1 MNLSSL
7 IKQYFPTSEK
17 EVTIDVFDEKTI
29 DAVYRRVVKTLMQ
42 YKDIEKTVLDAFSY
56 CFYEMLDNV
65 IVHTDKQ
72 LGTVLTQYNQKAHT
86 LSILIADDGIGVQAS
101 LAKNAKYR
109 TISEEEALKLCIE
122 DKVTD
127 GEGMGFGLYAT
138 SLLDKKIGLRFEVR
152 SGNHTMQVAN
162 EIVSTEESEFWQGTI
177 IYMQIQ
183 TDKEID
189 PQEVVAY
196 RTDVTDE
203 FDTLFLNDNEL
214 AQLW

>member
-1 MNLSSL
+1 M
-7 IKQYFPTSEK
+7 
-17 EVTIDVFDEKTI
+17 TIDVFDEKTI
-29 DAVYRRVVKTLMQ
+29 DAVYRHVVQILMRHM
-42 YKDIEKTVLDAFSY
+42 DIEKTVLDAFSY

-65 IVHTDKQ
+65 IIHTDKQ
-72 LGTVLTQYNQKAHT
+72 LGTVLTHYNQTAHT

-101 LAKNAKYR
+101 LTKNEKYSA
-109 TISEEEALKLCIE
+109 ISEEEALKLCIE

-138 SLLDKKIGLRFEVR
+138 SLLDKKVGLRFEIR
-152 SGNHTMQVAN
+152 SGNHTMQVTN
-162 EIVSTEESEFWQGTI
+162 GVVTTTESDFWQGTI
-177 IYMQIQ
+177 VYLQLQ

-196 RTDVTDE
+196 RTNISDE

-214 AQLW
+214 NQLW

>member
-1 MNLSSL
+1 MNLSGL
-7 IKQYFPTSEK
+7 IKQYFPAVE
-17 EVTIDVFDEKTI
+17 EDVTIDVFDEKTI
-29 DAVYRRVVKTLMQ
+29 DAVYRHVIQILMRHM
-42 YKDIEKTVLDAFSY
+42 DIEKTVLDAFSY

-65 IVHTDKQ
+65 VIHTDKQ
-72 LGTVLTQYNQKAHT
+72 LGTVLTHYNQEAHT
-86 LSILIADDGIGVQAS
+86 LSLLIADDGIGVQAS
-101 LAKNAKYR
+101 LAKNEKYH

-122 DKVTD
+122 DNVTD

-138 SLLDKKIGLRFEVR
+138 SLLDKKIGLRFEIR
-152 SGNHTMQVAN
+152 SGNHTMQVTN
-162 EIVSTEESEFWQGTI
+162 GVVSVKESEFWQGTI

-203 FDTLFLNDNEL
+203 FDTIFLNDDEL
-214 AQLW
+214 EQLW

>member
-1 MNLSSL
+1 MNLSGL
-7 IKQYFPTSEK
+7 IKHYFPAAEE

-29 DAVYRRVVKTLMQ
+29 DAVYQHVVRILMQ
-42 YKDIEKTVLDAFSY
+42 YMDIEKTVLDAFSY

-65 IVHTDKQ
+65 IIHTDKQ
-72 LGTVLTQYNQKAHT
+72 LGTVLTHYNQNAHT

-101 LAKNAKYR
+101 LTKNEKYR

-138 SLLDKKIGLRFEVR
+138 SLLYHKVGLRFEIR
-152 SGNHTMQVAN
+152 SGNHTMQVTN
-162 EIVSTEESEFWQGTI
+162 GVVSTKESDFWQGTI
-177 IYMQIQ
+177 VYMQLQ

-196 RTDVTDE
+196 RTNISDD

-214 AQLW
+214 EQLW

>member
-7 IKQYFPTSEK
+7 IKQYFPAAEE

-29 DAVYRRVVKTLMQ
+29 DAVYRHVVQILMQ
-42 YKDIEKTVLDAFSY
+42 HMDIEKTVLDAFSY

-65 IVHTDKQ
+65 IIHTDKQ
-72 LGTVLTQYNQKAHT
+72 LGTVLTHYNRNAHT
-86 LSILIADDGIGVQAS
+86 LSILIADDGIGVRAS
-101 LAKNAKYR
+101 LAKNEKYR

-138 SLLDKKIGLRFEVR
+138 SLLDKKAGLRFEVR
-152 SGNHTMQVAN
+152 SGNHTMQVTN
-162 EIVSTEESEFWQGTI
+162 GVVTTKESDFWQGAI
-177 IYMQIQ
+177 VYLQLQ

-196 RTDVTDE
+196 RTDVTEE
-203 FDTLFLNDNEL
+203 FDSMFLNDNEL
-214 AQLW
+214 EQLW

>member
-7 IKQYFPTSEK
+7 IKQYFPAAE
-17 EVTIDVFDEKTI
+17 EDVTIDVFDEKTI
-29 DAVYRRVVKTLMQ
+29 DAVYRHVVQILMRHM
-42 YKDIEKTVLDAFSY
+42 DIEKTVLDAFSY